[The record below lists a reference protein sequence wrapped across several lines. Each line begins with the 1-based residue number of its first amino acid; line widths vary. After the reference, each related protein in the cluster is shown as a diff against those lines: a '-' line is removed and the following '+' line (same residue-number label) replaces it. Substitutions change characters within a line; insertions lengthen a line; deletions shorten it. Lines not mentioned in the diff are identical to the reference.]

1 MDQSEL
7 LPDVLF
13 YNFLK
18 KQPTHPLGS
27 ASKMQDQF

>member
-7 LPDVLF
+7 LPDVTIL
-13 YNFLK
+13 FLK